1 MNGLYRRR
9 RPRGSS
15 ADASLDHDLDQV
27 SSKTTDELRAL
38 WREIRRDEPPSA
50 FSRDL
55 LARAVAYQMQEDRL
69 GGLPPRLRKLLASV
83 SKTGGLSPRRL
94 KVGSV
99 IVREHQGTTH
109 EVIVVS
115 GGFGW
120 QGTTY
125 ASLSAIALKITGT
138 NWNGPRFF
146 GLRGAE
152 EPAAHNAAAPGPLKP
167 KLLACSHTNR
177 GNA

>member
-1 MNGLYRRR
+1 MNGLNCRR
-9 RPRGSS
+9 RPRGST
-15 ADASLDHDLDQV
+15 ADASLDHDLDRV
-27 SSKTTDELRAL
+27 RSKTIDELRAL
-38 WREIRRDEPPSA
+38 WREIRRDEPPLM
-50 FSRDL
+50 FSKDL
-55 LARAVAYQMQEDRL
+55 LARALAHQMQEDRL
-69 GGLPPRLRKLLASV
+69 GGLPPPLRKMLASV
-83 SKTGGLSPRRL
+83 SKPGGLSLRRL
-94 KVGSV
+94 KVGAV
-99 IVREHQGTTH
+99 IVREYQGTTH

-138 NWNGPRFF
+138 KWNGPRFF

-152 EPAAHNAAAPGPLKP
+152 EPPAPHPLAQGPSEP
-167 KLLACSHTNR
+167 KVSAGSHLRR